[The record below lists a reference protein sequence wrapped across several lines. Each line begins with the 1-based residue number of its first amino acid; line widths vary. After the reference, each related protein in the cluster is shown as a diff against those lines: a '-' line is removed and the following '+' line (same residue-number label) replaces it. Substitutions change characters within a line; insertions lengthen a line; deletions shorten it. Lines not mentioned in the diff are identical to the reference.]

1 MHLYVTK
8 SCDDFTAYRDDGCVI
23 DVQLPSVHKG
33 YHFSSTFSRT
43 GTTVGS
49 AGYSEPVSP
58 NEPNKPP
65 LVNTA
70 TQSCLAAMEATSL
83 GLSAAFSLAARLNA
97 PRPLDEISGF
107 ESGYHMDKESNVI
120 VLIGC
125 ASVHVIALSDTD
137 EMFRWADVM
146 SQIMNDQRFRVTLC
160 KSTDGKLSQ
169 GTQGSLHVQH
179 LRLCLIGEPSAGCKF
194 ICSWRLDAI
203 DHAYTMPLSTNNASV
218 PIGDTQSTVTRKSH
232 GVDVSNRSSRGNLSN
247 SNSVTTASHKTPQKN
262 LFILEANQSA
272 GKGRGSH
279 TFELDGRS
287 LEELT
292 TVIERLMAQR
302 YNPELRSTRKWT
314 DSQPQGAGHSSTG
327 SVPIA
332 PGPCARN
339 YEVVV
344 SSSCP
349 RAQQLESSPDVCSS
363 RHSMSPA
370 QNVPSRSHPTGL
382 CVSTSSP
389 FTTPE
394 SCLVVRTEDSSCALS
409 NHQMIYGRSVPAL
422 PTNRHYSNFFP
433 SACSLSPPDLL
444 SGLSKPSECRSSSR
458 RNPDERGT
466 ELLNN
471 SHTVDNTSG
480 YNTDVHATD
489 LTVARPDVRVAANCA
504 TLPAFTSSTYANI
517 VSTPSCFPNAR
528 RSLGFRPPEDYSYSF
543 RSPVMPTY
551 DEMDNVLH
559 SSLEET
565 QVVRVPAGLI
575 IAKRPLPT
583 SMFSANTTSKQ
594 FPLPTPVLSNR
605 SLLKSRQEPVV
616 SLTTTTTSTDPQT
629 SPNPHRPYRYPKR
642 FSKVCRPHFSPRTKA
657 AVAVPNSVPS
667 EPNSINTVQQLRQ
680 DNAALP
686 SNGFTQQG
694 VFIADED
701 LWDAEQI
708 APSKSAILEPEVR
721 PASVGVFKCNLDTVL
736 SVQPNSNPSRKMYRQ
751 EPCHTCSSCS
761 KKEKKLALCAN
772 YHRIYRH
779 RCRQYRVCFCP
790 SYVGR
795 SLSFDALFL
804 LEIPRATDAAPFT
817 GSITQVSNAVDC
829 ASHLAFHGHP
839 NSTGPLDHST
849 AHPLPIVSSDLSPI
863 YSVELDA
870 PKSSTVNRWKQ
881 IHRIF
886 HRKHSKSHDN
896 LHSSCQISEKPA
908 PDSKPVIS
916 TSATEEVMEPT
927 DLHQKHTFRVEA
939 HDGSQLLTD
948 QNYAIVVPRELSS
961 LTNQGQQLL
970 QLFIRCPRHGSLSY
984 HTWFEF
990 FHGDL
995 PLHSLFCSRCRK
1007 RSKRH
1012 LPLNV
1017 CVKNPRACDDF
1028 SHVAGQ
1034 ASSLFSTLRN
1044 LVPSRR
1050 KSQGSRFSFGKI
1062 VTKRKTTGISRPVQ
1076 AQITAGCELISESR
1090 AVRPAGVSRSFN
1102 AVLYRD
1108 VIDSTHSTNKTGQ
1121 NQITRCEHISQR
1133 THPLD
1138 RERHSCS
1145 ILSLTSLSCSEPSI
1159 SRTADLM
1166 FGRLLALNAVN
1177 RSSLHSSLS
1186 SLPTFHSLS
1195 GSSSLLSASHG
1206 DACGKNLICGSC
1218 SMSNAETVDTGHPE
1232 STDRLEETR
1241 SYSLC
1246 DPDDLSSGSVSAHFD
1261 EACLI
1266 DKPDARSHLTRN
1278 LYIDCSPMKS
1288 RLLFSDQNFPCFQ
1301 PDLNNPILG
1310 SLPPQSAFTTNRS
1323 QSLCDPNWC
1332 PTNRALEH
1340 KLVISPEQTESNST
1354 PCWCSHSQNLTG
1366 THELTHRANTLP
1378 NAKVLR
1384 GTSERKSFD
1393 LTAPPYDSHSQ
1404 LLREKGHNKDPT
1416 KIGKQLASYGLDR
1429 LLPRFSRKGR
1439 RNLRYNTA
1447 AVTYNTGDPIPFNRK
1462 LSCQLSLGEQSQSV
1476 GVDGTRPVTETA
1488 SFTRLFLL
1496 ISLSFLQKAIVTVSL
1511 VTYCNVSSTQRTGL
1525 STTSTQYQPSLSKL
1539 TKPSPTTVLSHLEE
1553 RDKNVVNGA
1562 LESTCQSIYVNLPPP
1577 LNTTSTN
1584 SGHSTCSCGS
1594 RSDRKLQ
1601 HVFHA
1606 LHHHHSHHHHSQ
1618 QHPGTGSLS
1627 STNKVV
1633 AVQCPDSASLVGT
1646 LEPHSQKEHLLSA
1659 CGKSVL
1665 HADCCLNSSANPNF
1679 FATIKT
1685 ESMSLTSDMSS
1696 LVPAEVR
1703 DPSRNYAMVD
1713 LRPSPASSVNT
1724 NTELTIGV
1732 VHHHHQIR
1740 QAQLESITS
1749 ANSSA
1754 GSVVGFS
1761 NSASTGSD
1769 CTSDAATLTSET
1781 LGNNAIVCCSDSNTF
1796 TQSGS
1801 SALYTCSPTVSQP
1814 ESTRRRHSHSLSSA
1828 VTEVPVLNYV
1838 HVIAS
1843 TAPLS
1848 TSASARHDDGSTFSE
1863 PIGCSIQEH
1872 TDSPSS
1878 SSGLGG
1884 IASLSITPPLTQA
1897 SSGLFGDVFT
1907 SRSMTSS
1914 ATSSGEGNPGVAD
1927 TGFHSYSPPDTNSV
1941 AYTQIDFAR
1950 TLALGEVRGDMDMQD
1965 KLASTGSGKLLSTNT
1980 TGSTVSQWYSSK
1992 VDRSI
1997 SVRKTFSRPI
2007 RSIRRGNH
2015 SHNQKKPG
2023 SFL

>member
-8 SCDDFTAYRDDGCVI
+8 SCDDFAAYRDDGCVI

-33 YHFSSTFSRT
+33 YHFSTFSRT
-43 GTTVGS
+43 DTTVESG
-49 AGYSEPVSP
+49 GYPEPITP
-58 NEPNKPP
+58 NESSKPP

-83 GLSAAFSLAARLNA
+83 GLSAAFTLAARLNA

-125 ASVHVIALSDTD
+125 ASVHVIALPDTD

-194 ICSWRLDAI
+194 ICSWRLDAV
-203 DHAYTMPLSTNNASV
+203 DHAYTMPLCTNNAPV
-218 PIGDTQSTVTRKSH
+218 PVSDTQTTVTRRSY
-232 GVDVSNRSSRGNLSN
+232 GVDVSHRSSRGNLSN
-247 SNSVTTASHKTPQKN
+247 SNSAATASVKTPQKN
-262 LFILEANQSA
+262 VFVLEANQSA

-279 TFELDGRS
+279 TFELDGGS
-287 LEELT
+287 LDELT
-292 TVIERLMAQR
+292 AVIERLMAQR
-302 YNPELRSTRKWT
+302 YNPELRSARKWI
-314 DSQPQGAGHSSTG
+314 DPQLQGAGHSSTG

-332 PGPCARN
+332 PGPCTRN
-339 YEVVV
+339 YEAVVP
-344 SSSCP
+344 SSCP

-363 RHSMSPA
+363 HHSASPA
-370 QNVPSRSHPTGL
+370 QNVPSRSHLTGF
-382 CVSTSSP
+382 CVSTPSP
-389 FTTPE
+389 FTTAE
-394 SCLVVRTEDSSCALS
+394 SGLTVRTEDSSSALS
-409 NHQMIYGRSVPAL
+409 NHQLGYGRSVPAL
-422 PTNRHYSNFFP
+422 PTNRHYSNLIL

-444 SGLSKPSECRSSSR
+444 SGLSKPSECSSNDR
-458 RNPDERGT
+458 RNPGERGA

-471 SHTVDNTSG
+471 NRAIDNTSG
-480 YNTDVHATD
+480 YGTDVHTTD
-489 LTVARPDVRVAANCA
+489 LAMTRPDVRVAANCS
-504 TLPAFTSSTYANI
+504 TLPASTSSTYTN
-517 VSTPSCFPNAR
+517 VLSTPSCFPNAR
-528 RSLGFRPPEDYSYSF
+528 KSLGFRPPEDYSYSF
-543 RSPVMPTY
+543 RSPVMPAY
-551 DEMDNVLH
+551 DELDNALY

-583 SMFSANTTSKQ
+583 SIFSANTASKQ
-594 FPLPTPVLSNR
+594 FLLPTPVLSSRN
-605 SLLKSRQEPVV
+605 LLKSRQEPAA
-616 SLTTTTTSTDPQT
+616 SFITTTTNADPQT

-642 FSKVCRPHFSPRTKA
+642 FSKVCRPHLSPRIKA
-657 AVAVPNSVPS
+657 AVAMPCSVPS
-667 EPNSINTVQQLRQ
+667 EPNSINTMQQVQQ
-680 DNAALP
+680 DNAAAP
-686 SNGFTQQG
+686 SSGFTQQG
-694 VFIADED
+694 VFTADED
-701 LWDAEQI
+701 LWDAEQV
-708 APSKSAILEPEVR
+708 APSKNSVLEPEVR
-721 PASVGVFKCNLDTVL
+721 PASVGVFKCNLDAVL
-736 SVQPNSNPSRKMYRQ
+736 SVQPNSNPSRRMLHRQ
-751 EPCHTCSSCS
+751 DLCHTCSSCS
-761 KKEKKLALCAN
+761 RKEKKFALCAN

-790 SYVGR
+790 SYAGR
-795 SLSFDALFL
+795 SLSFDALLL
-804 LEIPRATDAAPFT
+804 LEIPRSADAAPFA
-817 GSITQVSNAVDC
+817 GSTAQVSNTVDC
-829 ASHLAFHGHP
+829 AGRIAFRDQS
-839 NSTGPLDHST
+839 NSTGPPDHST
-849 AHPLPIVSSDLSPI
+849 VHPFPTVSSDLSPI
-863 YSVELDA
+863 YSAEVGA
-870 PKSSTVNRWKQ
+870 PKSSGVNRWKQ

-896 LHSSCQISEKPA
+896 LHSSCRIYEKPA
-908 PDSKPVIS
+908 LDSKPGFS
-916 TSATEEVMEPT
+916 TSVTEGVMESAE
-927 DLHQKHTFRVEA
+927 LHQKQTFHVEA
-939 HDGSQLLTD
+939 HDESQLLTD

-961 LTNQGQQLL
+961 LTNQGQHLL
-970 QLFIRCPRHGSLSY
+970 QLFVRCPRHGSLFY

-1017 CVKNPRACDDF
+1017 CMKNPRACDDC

-1050 KSQGSRFSFGKI
+1050 KSHGSRFSFGKV
-1062 VTKRKTTGISRPVQ
+1062 VTKRKTSGTSKPVQ
-1076 AQITAGCELISESR
+1076 ARIMAGGELISESR
-1090 AVRPAGVSRSFN
+1090 VVRPGGVSRSFN
-1102 AVLYRD
+1102 AVLYTD
-1108 VIDSTHSTNKTGQ
+1108 VVDSTHCMSNTGQ
-1121 NQITRCEHISQR
+1121 NQITHFEHIPQR
-1133 THPLD
+1133 AHPFD
-1138 RERHSCS
+1138 HEQHSCS
-1145 ILSLTSLSCSEPSI
+1145 LLSLTSLSCSEPSI
-1159 SRTADLM
+1159 SRNADLM

-1177 RSSLHSSLS
+1177 QSSLHSSLS

-1195 GSSSLLSASHG
+1195 GSSSLLSASHV

-1218 SMSNAETVDTGHPE
+1218 SMSNTETVDTGHPE

-1261 EACLI
+1261 EAYLT
-1266 DKPDARSHLTRN
+1266 DKPDARSDLTRN

-1288 RLLFSDQNFPCFQ
+1288 RLIFSDQNFPCFQ
-1301 PDLNNPILG
+1301 PDLNNSILG
-1310 SLPPQSAFTTNRS
+1310 SLPPQSSFTNNRN

-1332 PTNRALEH
+1332 PTSRALEH
-1340 KLVISPEQTESNST
+1340 KLVSPEQTESNST
-1354 PCWCSHSQNLTG
+1354 SCWCSHSQNLTG
-1366 THELTHRANTLP
+1366 TRALTHRANTLP

-1384 GTSERKSFD
+1384 SISEQKSFD

-1404 LLREKGHNKDPT
+1404 LIHEKDHNKDPT

-1439 RNLRYNTA
+1439 RNPRYNTA
-1447 AVTYNTGDPIPFNRK
+1447 AVTYNTGDPISFNRK
-1462 LSCQLSLGEQSQSV
+1462 LSCQLSLGEQSQFV
-1476 GVDGTRPVTETA
+1476 GGFDGTRPVTETA
-1488 SFTRLFLL
+1488 
-1496 ISLSFLQKAIVTVSL
+1496 
-1511 VTYCNVSSTQRTGL
+1511 TYCNVSSTQRTGL
-1525 STTSTQYQPSLSKL
+1525 STTSTQYQSSLSKL
-1539 TKPSPTTVLSHLEE
+1539 TKPPHTTVLSHLED

-1562 LESTCQSIYVNLPPP
+1562 LEPTCQSIYVNLPPP
-1577 LNTTSTN
+1577 LNANSTN

-1594 RSDRKLQ
+1594 RSERKLQ

-1606 LHHHHSHHHHSQ
+1606 LHHHSHHHHHSE
-1618 QHPGTGSLS
+1618 HPPNTGSIS

-1665 HADCCLNSSANPNF
+1665 HADCFLNSSTNPNF
-1679 FATIKT
+1679 YATMKT

-1713 LRPSPASSVNT
+1713 LRPSPASSVNA

-1740 QAQLESITS
+1740 QTPLESINS

-1781 LGNNAIVCCSDSNTF
+1781 VGSNAAMCCSDSSTF
-1796 TQSGS
+1796 TQSDSPG
-1801 SALYTCSPTVSQP
+1801 LFTFPPTVSQP
-1814 ESTRRRHSHSLSSA
+1814 DSTRRRHSHSLSSA
-1828 VTEVPVLNYV
+1828 VTETPVLNYV

-1848 TSASARHDDGSTFSE
+1848 SSASARHDDGSTFSE
-1863 PIGCSIQEH
+1863 PMGCSIQEH

-1927 TGFHSYSPPDTNSV
+1927 TGFHSYSPPDANSV

-1965 KLASTGSGKLLSTNT
+1965 KLSSTGSGRLLSANT
-1980 TGSTVSQWYSSK
+1980 TGSTVSQWCSSK
-1992 VDRSI
+1992 VDRSV
-1997 SVRKTFSRPI
+1997 SVRKTFARPV

>member
-1 MHLYVTK
+1 MSNLTLRVVLQGCAKYRDGKKWKKRYCWLTLSPGSTDAMHLYVTK
-8 SCDDFTAYRDDGCVI
+8 SCDDFTAYRDDCCVV
-23 DVQLPSVHKG
+23 DVQLPSMHKG
-33 YHFSSTFSRT
+33 YHFSTFSHT
-43 GTTVGS
+43 DTTVES

-58 NEPNKPP
+58 NESNKPP

-107 ESGYHMDKESNVI
+107 ESGYHMDRESNVI

-125 ASVHVIALSDTD
+125 ASVHIIALPDTD

-218 PIGDTQSTVTRKSH
+218 PVSDTQSTVTRKSY
-232 GVDVSNRSSRGNLSN
+232 GVDVSHRSSRGNLSN
-247 SNSVTTASHKTPQKN
+247 SNSAATASHKTPQKN
-262 LFILEANQSA
+262 VFILEANQSA

-279 TFELDGRS
+279 TFELDGGS
-287 LEELT
+287 LDELT

-302 YNPELRSTRKWT
+302 YNPELRFTRKWT
-314 DSQPQGAGHSSTG
+314 DPQPQGDGHSSTG

-332 PGPCARN
+332 PGSCARN

-363 RHSMSPA
+363 RHSVSPA

-394 SCLVVRTEDSSCALS
+394 SGLAVRTEDSSSALS
-409 NHQMIYGRSVPAL
+409 NHQLIYGRSVPAL

-444 SGLSKPSECRSSSR
+444 SGLSKPSECIFSNR
-458 RNPDERGT
+458 RIPGERGA

-471 SHTVDNTSG
+471 SHTIDNTSG

-489 LTVARPDVRVAANCA
+489 LAVARPDVRVAANCA
-504 TLPAFTSSTYANI
+504 TLPACTSSTYTTI

-528 RSLGFRPPEDYSYSF
+528 RSLGFRPIEDYSYSF

-565 QVVRVPAGLI
+565 QIVRVPAGLI

-583 SMFSANTTSKQ
+583 SMFSANTASKQ

-605 SLLKSRQEPVV
+605 NLPKSRQEPAA
-616 SLTTTTTSTDPQT
+616 SLTTTTTSADPQT

-642 FSKVCRPHFSPRTKA
+642 FSKVCHPHLSPRIKA
-657 AVAVPNSVPS
+657 AVAVPYSVPS
-667 EPNSINTVQQLRQ
+667 EPNSINTMQQLHE

-694 VFIADED
+694 VFTADED
-701 LWDAEQI
+701 LWDAEQM
-708 APSKSAILEPEVR
+708 APSKSALLESEVR
-721 PASVGVFKCNLDTVL
+721 PASMGVLKCNLDTVL
-736 SVQPNSNPSRKMYRQ
+736 SVQPNSNPSRKMLYRQ
-751 EPCHTCSSCS
+751 EPCHTCSSCC
-761 KKEKKLALCAN
+761 KKERKLALCAN

-779 RCRQYRVCFCP
+779 RCRQYRICFCP

-804 LEIPRATDAAPFT
+804 LEIPRSTDAAPFT

-829 ASHLAFHGHP
+829 ADHLGFRGHS

-870 PKSSTVNRWKQ
+870 PKSSGVNRWKQ

-896 LHSSCQISEKPA
+896 LHSSCQIAEKPA
-908 PDSKPVIS
+908 PDSKPVIF
-916 TSATEEVMEPT
+916 TSATEGVMEPT
-927 DLHQKHTFRVEA
+927 NLRQKQTTHVEA
-939 HDGSQLLTD
+939 HDGSQLSTD

-970 QLFIRCPRHGSLSY
+970 QLFVRCPRHGSLSY

-1017 CVKNPRACDDF
+1017 CVKNSRACDDF
-1028 SHVAGQ
+1028 SHVASQ

-1050 KSQGSRFSFGKI
+1050 KSHGSRFSFGKV
-1062 VTKRKTTGISRPVQ
+1062 VTKRKTSGISKPVQ
-1076 AQITAGCELISESR
+1076 AQITAGGELISESR
-1090 AVRPAGVSRSFN
+1090 VARPAGVSHSFN

-1108 VIDSTHSTNKTGQ
+1108 MVDSAHSTSKTGQ
-1121 NQITRCEHISQR
+1121 NQITRCELIPQR

-1177 RSSLHSSLS
+1177 RSSLYSSLS
-1186 SLPTFHSLS
+1186 SLPTFHSFS
-1195 GSSSLLSASHG
+1195 GSSSLLSASHV

-1218 SMSNAETVDTGHPE
+1218 SMSNTETVDTGHPE

-1261 EACLI
+1261 EAYLT
-1266 DKPDARSHLTRN
+1266 DKPDIRSDLTRN

-1288 RLLFSDQNFPCFQ
+1288 RLLFSDQNFQCFQ

-1332 PTNRALEH
+1332 PTSRALEH
-1340 KLVISPEQTESNST
+1340 KLVVSPEHTDSNST
-1354 PCWCSHSQNLTG
+1354 SCWCSHLQNLTG
-1366 THELTHRANTLP
+1366 TRDLTHRANTLP

-1384 GTSERKSFD
+1384 GISERKSFD

-1439 RNLRYNTA
+1439 RNPRYNTA
-1447 AVTYNTGDPIPFNRK
+1447 AVTYNTGDPISFNRK
-1462 LSCQLSLGEQSQSV
+1462 LSCQLSLDEQSQS
-1476 GVDGTRPVTETA
+1476 A
-1488 SFTRLFLL
+1488 
-1496 ISLSFLQKAIVTVSL
+1496 
-1511 VTYCNVSSTQRTGL
+1511 TYCNVSSTQRTGS
-1525 STTSTQYQPSLSKL
+1525 STTSTQYQSSLSKL
-1539 TKPSPTTVLSHLEE
+1539 TKPNPTTVLSHLED

-1577 LNTTSTN
+1577 LNINSTN

-1594 RSDRKLQ
+1594 RSERKLQ

-1606 LHHHHSHHHHSQ
+1606 LHHHHSHHHHHSQ
-1618 QHPGTGSLS
+1618 QHPGTGSHS

-1633 AVQCPDSASLVGT
+1633 AVQCPDSASL
-1646 LEPHSQKEHLLSA
+1646 
-1659 CGKSVL
+1659 
-1665 HADCCLNSSANPNF
+1665 
-1679 FATIKT
+1679 
-1685 ESMSLTSDMSS
+1685 
-1696 LVPAEVR
+1696 VR

-1740 QAQLESITS
+1740 QAPLESINS

-1781 LGNNAIVCCSDSNTF
+1781 VGNNAIVCCSDSKTF

-1801 SALYTCSPTVSQP
+1801 SGLFTCSPTVSQP

-1828 VTEVPVLNYV
+1828 VTEAPVLNYV

-1914 ATSSGEGNPGVAD
+1914 ATSSGEGNQGVAD
-1927 TGFHSYSPPDTNSV
+1927 TGFHSYSPPDANSV

-1980 TGSTVSQWYSSK
+1980 TGSTGSQWYSSK

-1997 SVRKTFSRPI
+1997 SVRKTFARPI

-2015 SHNQKKPG
+2015 NHNQKKPG